1 MNTINQARKIMNSN
15 SITKIE
21 VALSEWTDGDF
32 LGEETE
38 MFMYS
43 DTSFTIQFT
52 DGSLLVSDEKGI
64 KIA

>member
-15 SITKIE
+15 SLTKIE
-21 VALSEWTDGDF
+21 VALEQWTDGEF

-43 DTSFTIQFT
+43 DTSFTIEFA
-52 DGSLLVSDEKGI
+52 DGSLLVSDIKGVRV
-64 KIA
+64 A